1 MKRPSRQH
9 GKHAPTALLAALL
22 APTAL
27 LAPLLA
33 ASAHAQTPGP
43 APAAQPTTP
52 NKPAT
57 ESSAAA
63 ATNTSATNTT
73 NATEPYEGEPTSPEA
88 IDAERKKL
96 WNSPEMLEARNYV
109 MEYGRRSRQFNAKAA
124 ERYLA
129 NLSQFSP
136 EQMEA
141 WLKRY
146 QARRANLRQGEQ
158 AQQAARE
165 LAVRHALDRLQTVQ
179 DGYDAFNQGQNEGA
193 NIARDQLVARQQFS
207 ERMALARQAG
217 RDAQLTQMYTPA
229 YQWLVY
235 PPLWYKEQMAA
246 ASLPGDL
253 PAGDPRNFIRG
264 DVPPPDNA
272 HAGPNTGPPG
282 GGGPNS
288 GPPGP
293 GGATGGPNAGPGGGP

>member
-1 MKRPSRQH
+1 MNFARKRAKNCLVSVF
-9 GKHAPTALLAALL
+9 GAALL
-22 APTAL
+22 L
-27 LAPLLA
+27 VA
-33 ASAHAQTPGP
+33 ASARAQAPVPQAPVPQANATTQTEPTAAP
-43 APAAQPTTP
+43 APAVDA
-52 NKPAT
+52 A
-57 ESSAAA
+57 SAAP
-63 ATNTSATNTT
+63 TNTT
-73 NATEPYEGEPTSPEA
+73 DAYEGGDASPEA
-88 IDAERKKL
+88 IDAQRAKI
-96 WNSPEMLEARNYV
+96 WNSPEMLEARAYV
-109 MEYGRRSRQFNAKAA
+109 TEYGRRSRQFNAQAA
-124 ERYLA
+124 EKYLA

-141 WLKRY
+141 WLQRY
-146 QARRANLRQGEQ
+146 QARRTNLRKGEE

-165 LAVRHALDRLQTVQ
+165 LSVRHALGRLDAVRQ
-179 DGYDAFNQGQNEGA
+179 GYDNFNQGRNEGA
-193 NIARDQLVARQQFS
+193 NIARDQLAERQQFS

-235 PPLWYKEQMAA
+235 PPLWYQERMAA

-293 GGATGGPNAGPGGGP
+293 GGGTGGPNAGPGAP